1 MGSILFSRGS
11 SWPRDQI
18 QASCIVGGFFAI
30 WATRE
35 ALMFIRGKSQ
45 LKRHLY
51 AHILSIFRIDLI
63 VYWLLRTSTVFLT
76 LYRITMELVLFVFW
90 VDSFIIFWTY
100 EVPFKVILWQAFI
113 FFKLLDYTDLLLKS
127 QENVCLASLL
137 EEQPYKEM
145 FQSRGNV
152 FLKKIFIWEIE
163 IQDTEF

>member
-1 MGSILFSRGS
+1 
-11 SWPRDQI
+11 
-18 QASCIVGGFFAI
+18 
-30 WATRE
+30 
-35 ALMFIRGKSQ
+35 
-45 LKRHLY
+45 
-51 AHILSIFRIDLI
+51 
-63 VYWLLRTSTVFLT
+63 
-76 LYRITMELVLFVFW
+76 MELVLFVFW